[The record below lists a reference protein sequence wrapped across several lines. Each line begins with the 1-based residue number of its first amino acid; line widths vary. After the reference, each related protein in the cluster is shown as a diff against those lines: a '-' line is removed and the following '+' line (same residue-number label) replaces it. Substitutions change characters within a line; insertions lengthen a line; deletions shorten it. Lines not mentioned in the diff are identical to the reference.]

1 MLFFYPVKNI
11 PGIPFIGNKLD
22 VFDEV
27 VARFYNFTID
37 MEEMNGQSC
46 YVFGIKRRGDLKS
59 SEKDKVVFDNIITWF
74 NSKTMEIVARNY
86 DLSYNTP
93 AYDFDVHMEVRM
105 TKFGDLL
112 VPQLLRYNGN
122 WDVVFKKREKGIFT
136 ATLFDFKR

>member
-1 MLFFYPVKNI
+1 
-11 PGIPFIGNKLD
+11 
-22 VFDEV
+22 
-27 VARFYNFTID
+27 

-74 NSKTMEIVARNY
+74 NSKTMEMVARNY

-93 AYDFDVHMEVRM
+93 AYDFDVNMEVRM